1 MNPTIF
7 TRPTAALHRLKATM
21 TKECLGILRLGV
33 LLSCSF
39 FLSACDDFLDI
50 TPDGQVKRDEMLLT
64 TEGIE
69 DALYGAYAQM
79 RLPELYG
86 MALSVYGIEVLAQN
100 MDCRGSNIAE
110 NMGTYNWEYS
120 DVRDWAE
127 SLWTAM
133 YKNISNVNSVL
144 AADLVAGATE
154 FPYTLYKG
162 EALALRAFMHFD
174 LLRLFAPQYTL
185 DTAAGG
191 IPYQTEFSLHTPD
204 FESMTANYD
213 HILADLLEAERLLAD
228 EGRHPDETP
237 FLLDRQIH
245 LNLHAVRAELARV
258 YLTRGDKARA
268 AEYAAK
274 VIEQSPYE
282 LKTKTEV
289 LNDVAGI
296 LSRKEC
302 LFGIY
307 YANFYS
313 YVNTL
318 LQQQQSFYSLDP
330 RDDFLDT
337 YNLEADGLDYRQTAY
352 FTAVETGGDMHYR
365 LSKFTDIYEL
375 NNMAANRPTDLI
387 LGINLIRMPEM
398 YYILAECLLDDDP
411 ALARTYYDAVRE
423 HRGLEPLAADRDL
436 TLDLINL
443 ERFKEYVGE
452 GLTFF
457 NNKRLNL
464 PMVAADGSVTYPPSN
479 GIYVVPIPDP
489 EYANRY

>member
-1 MNPTIF
+1 MS
-7 TRPTAALHRLKATM
+7 AALRRAARLLMLTLSAT
-21 TKECLGILRLGV
+21 
-33 LLSCSF
+33 LLF
-39 FLSACDDFLDI
+39 TACDDFLDI
-50 TPDGQVKRDEMLLT
+50 TPDGQVKRDDMLLT

-69 DALYGAYAQM
+69 SALYGAYAQM
-79 RLPELYG
+79 RQPELYG

-100 MDCRGSNIAE
+100 MDCRGSNLTE

-120 DVRDWAE
+120 DVRYWGE

-144 AADLVAGATE
+144 GTDLVANATE

-174 LLRLFAPQYTL
+174 LVRLYAPQYTL
-185 DTAAGG
+185 DPTVDG
-191 IPYQTEFSLHTPD
+191 IPYQTSFSLHTPD
-204 FESMTANYD
+204 FESLQANYD
-213 HILADLLEAERLLAD
+213 YILADLLTAEQLLAD
-228 EGRHPDETP
+228 EALHSSDDTP
-237 FLLDRQIH
+237 FLLNRQIH
-245 LNLHAVRAELARV
+245 LNVHAVRAELARV
-258 YLTRGDKARA
+258 YLTMGNKAQA
-268 AEYAAK
+268 ASWAGR
-274 VIEQSPYE
+274 VIEESPYE
-282 LKTKTEV
+282 LKIKTEV
-289 LNDVAGI
+289 LNDVAGV

-307 YANFYS
+307 YADFYS
-313 YVNTL
+313 GINTL
-318 LQQQQSFYSLDP
+318 LQQQQSYYSLDP

-337 YNLEADGLDYRQTAY
+337 YNSEADGLDYRQTAY
-352 FTAVETGGDMHYR
+352 FTAVETGGEKHYR

-375 NNMAANRPTDLI
+375 NNMAANRPADLI
-387 LGINLIRMPEM
+387 VGINLIRMPEM
-398 YYILAECLLDDDP
+398 YYILAECLLDTNP
-411 ALARTYYDAVRE
+411 AQARTYYDAVRQ

-443 ERFKEYVGE
+443 ERLKEYFGE

-464 PMVAADGSVTYPPSN
+464 PMIAADGSATYSPSN
-479 GIYVVPIPDP
+479 DIYVVPIPDS